1 MPTYTLISS
10 NVLSVAAASITFSS
24 IPSTYTD
31 IVLHASVRTTRSQ
44 VFDYINLSMN
54 GTGGSAYTSTEMYGN
69 GGGLTGAAQTP
80 GPVNYLEF
88 ISGNTAGTNA
98 YGYTEVYFSQYKNTS
113 YSKNLNALSGV
124 GTTSATASSAY
135 VDAWAGHFNSTSAI
149 SSINMTPGTGN
160 FMAGS
165 SFYLYGIANS

>member
-10 NVLSVAAASITFSS
+10 NVLSVATASVTFSS

-44 VFDYINLSMN
+44 VFDYINLTMN
-54 GTGGSAYTSTEMYGN
+54 GTGGTAYTSTEVYGN
-69 GGGLTGAAQTP
+69 GGGLTGATQIA

-88 ISGNTAGTNA
+88 ISGNTAATNA
-98 YGYTEVYFSQYKNTS
+98 FGYTEVYFSQYKNTS
-113 YSKNLNALSGV
+113 YQKNLNALSGV
-124 GTTSATASSAY
+124 GTTSPASSAY
-135 VDAWAGHFNSTSAI
+135 VDAWAGLFNSTSAI
-149 SSINMTPGTGN
+149 SSITMTPGTGN
-160 FMAGS
+160 FVAGT